1 MNSDTKLY
9 RRDLLGLVCGGGLLA
24 LPGWPLFGAY
34 DFWNKKPASDWSVA
48 EVQQLTTKSPW
59 AKKVRGEMSGSGTGS
74 GSGGGSRG
82 ARGGGALGTAG
93 DSVSSIGGS
102 ADGAGGGGGR
112 GGRGDMGAI
121 AGPAPV
127 EGPEVVIRWANAKP
141 LLDATKLVLPSALD
155 NHYAIS
161 VTGVPAEMIAAFG
174 RGGGRG
180 RGPRESEGEAPA
192 PRQDAIVDRIK
203 AGATLTAKGRDP
215 AAADHLMQTMDKQTM
230 IFAFPKD
237 ALPLAPTDKEALFTL
252 KLGATFKAKFELK
265 EMMYGGQ
272 LAI

>member
-1 MNSDTKLY
+1 LKPIS
-9 RRDLLGLVCGGGLLA
+9 RRDLFGLACGGGLIAFPHSL
-24 LPGWPLFGAY
+24 LFGAS

-48 EVQQLTTKSPW
+48 QVQQLKTKSPW
-59 AKKVRGEMSGSGTGS
+59 AKKVRGEMSSSGMGS

-102 ADGAGGGGGR
+102 AEGGGGGGGR
-112 GGRGDMGAI
+112 GGRGDMGASS
-121 AGPAPV
+121 GPAPV
-127 EGPEVVIRWANAKP
+127 EGPEVVIRWENAKP
-141 LLDATKLVLPSALD
+141 LLDATKLVLPPALE

-161 VTGVPAEMIAAFG
+161 ITGVPPEMIAAFG

-180 RGPRESEGEAPA
+180 HLRRESEGDAPA
-192 PRQDAIVDRIK
+192 PQPEAIIDKIK
-203 AGATLTAKGRDP
+203 AGATLTAKGKDP

-230 IFAFPKD
+230 IFSFPKD
-237 ALPLAPTDKEALFTL
+237 ALPLTAADKEVIFTL